1 MLQALIA
8 ELASIED
15 PRCAWKVEHR
25 LLDILAI
32 AVCAVLGEA
41 ETFEDIALY
50 GRCKEA
56 WLRAP
61 IKTSGWFRQA
71 LVAPGARKA
80 RAGVLLGGLRGFLAL
95 PNGIPSHD
103 TFRRVFMLVDPDAF
117 ERSFLGWVRAVFRP
131 GEGAP
136 RQVAVDGKTVRRSF
150 DRKKGRS
157 PLHLVSAYATEGG
170 IVLAQRA
177 AEEKKGELTVLP
189 ELLDG
194 LDLRGCLASLD
205 ALACHPGIAQR
216 TMARGGDYLLAL
228 KGNRKRAH
236 AEVKAWFAANAFAL
250 GGSLRPCFDA
260 FDDSHRRLVRRRVF
274 ACPDAG
280 VFGTLAAWP
289 GLRAVLAVE
298 TIRGIPGRGK
308 VTAEIRYY
316 LSSAALPPE
325 ALAAAT
331 RNHGKV
337 ENGLHWVLDV
347 VFRED
352 ASRVRERNAA
362 RSLALLRKIALNLA
376 RADSTLKAGLKG
388 KRKYA
393 GWDDAFMATLIAG

>member
-1 MLQALIA
+1 MLDALIA

-15 PRCAWKVEHR
+15 PRCGWKVEHR
-25 LLDILAI
+25 LLDILVI

-56 WLRAP
+56 WLR
-61 IKTSGWFRQA
+61 
-71 LVAPGARKA
+71 
-80 RAGVLLGGLRGFLAL
+80 GFLAL

-103 TFRRVFMLVDPDAF
+103 TFRRVFTLIDPDAF
-117 ERSFLGWVRAVFRP
+117 ERGFLGWVRAVFRP
-131 GEGAP
+131 GEDGP
-136 RQVAVDGKTVRRSF
+136 RQVAIDGKTVRRSF

-157 PLHLVSAYATEGG
+157 PLHLVSAYATAGG
-170 IVLAQRA
+170 VVLAQRA
-177 AEEKKGELTVLP
+177 AEGKGGELAVLP
-189 ELLDG
+189 DLLDG

-205 ALACHPGIAQR
+205 ALACQPAIAER
-216 TMARGGDYLLAL
+216 IIGRGGDYLLAL
-228 KGNRKRAH
+228 KGNRRKAH

-250 GGSLRPCFDA
+250 GASLRPCFDA
-260 FDDSHRRLVRRRVF
+260 FDDGHGRLVRRRVF
-274 ACPDAG
+274 ACPDVG
-280 VFGTLAAWP
+280 VFTTLEGWP
-289 GLRAVLAVE
+289 GLKAVLAVE
-298 TIRGIPGRGK
+298 TIRGIPGRGE
-308 VTAEIRYY
+308 VTAEIRHY

-325 ALAAAT
+325 ALAAAI
-331 RNHGKV
+331 RNHWRV

-362 RSLALLRKIALNLA
+362 RNLALLRKVALNLV
-376 RADSTLKAGLKG
+376 RADGSLKASLRG

-393 GWDDAFMATLIAG
+393 GWDDTFMATLIAG

>member
-25 LLDILAI
+25 LLDVLVI

-56 WLRAP
+56 WLR
-61 IKTSGWFRQA
+61 
-71 LVAPGARKA
+71 
-80 RAGVLLGGLRGFLAL
+80 GFLAL

-103 TFRRVFMLVDPDAF
+103 TFRRVFMLIDPDAF

-131 GEGAP
+131 GEDGP
-136 RQVAVDGKTVRRSF
+136 RQVAIDGKTVRRSF
-150 DRKKGRS
+150 DRKHGRS

-170 IVLAQRA
+170 LVLAQRA
-177 AEEKKGELTVLP
+177 AEEKRGELTVLP

-194 LDLRGCLASLD
+194 LDLRGCLVSLD
-205 ALACHPGIAQR
+205 ALACQPAIAR
-216 TMARGGDYLLAL
+216 HVLARGGDYLIAL
-228 KGNRKRAH
+228 KGNRKKAH

-250 GGSLRPCFDA
+250 GASLRPFFDA
-260 FDDSHRRLVRRRVF
+260 FDDSHGRLVRRRVF
-274 ACPDAG
+274 ACPDPG
-280 VFGTLAAWP
+280 IFGTLKDWP

-298 TIRGIPGRGK
+298 TIRGIPGRGRVK
-308 VTAEIRYY
+308 AEIRHY

-325 ALAAAT
+325 ALAVAI
-331 RNHGKV
+331 RNHWRV

-362 RSLALLRKIALNLA
+362 RNLALLRKVALNLV
-376 RADSTLKAGLKG
+376 RADTTLKASLKG

-393 GWDDAFMATLIAG
+393 GWDDAFMAALIAS